1 MRLRSNVAAT
11 TAVLGLAVVLT
22 ACSSSSTTAGSG
34 TSAGSSTSAGSATS
48 GGSASSAGSS
58 ATAGGKYK
66 IALIPGVANDA
77 YYGSVACGVKSVA
90 EAAGSS
96 VDVQA
101 PKSFSPTDQIPILTA
116 VIATKPDVII
126 IAPTDSKALFTPLK
140 QAVDAGIKVVLV
152 DTTLADPSIAVAQV
166 SSDNIAAGKVA
177 AETLA
182 GLLKGQKGSVVT
194 VNLTAGVTTT
204 DDREKG
210 FADGLKATAD
220 LSYIGQQFSKNSVQ
234 TATSIVSA
242 TLAAHPDLVGVFS
255 TAAFNTEGAVA
266 ALKSSNKAATV
277 KIVGFDANPSG
288 IKQIQDGSVAA
299 QVVLKPYDEGRAA
312 AQQALNAL
320 DGKPVVKVTSTGA
333 DVATKDNL
341 QSAEIQKYLYSF
353 TCPTT

>member
-11 TAVLGLAVVLT
+11 AAVLGLAAVLT
-22 ACSSSSTTAGSG
+22 ACSSSSTASTNSPAS
-34 TSAGSSTSAGSATS
+34 GSSTSASA
-48 GGSASSAGSS
+48 AA
-58 ATAGGKYK
+58 GKYK
-66 IALIPGVANDA
+66 IALVPGVANDA

-90 EAAGSS
+90 EKAGAS

-182 GLLKGQKGSVVT
+182 KLLAGQKGSVVT

-210 FADGLKATAD
+210 FAEGIKATAG
-220 LSYIGQQFSKNSVQ
+220 LSYLGQQFSKNSVQ

-242 TLAAHPDLVGVFS
+242 TLAAHPDLIGVFS

-266 ALKSSNKAATV
+266 ALKSSNKASTV

-312 AQQALNAL
+312 AQQALNVL
-320 DGKPVVKVTSTGA
+320 QGKTVTKVTSTGA

-353 TCPTT
+353 TCPSS